1 MRLRIKILIL
11 DDEELYVT
19 GLKELLKR
27 FNIECDVDAYCDYLA
42 VKNNVDFNMYDL
54 IFITKTNKID
64 MQSLI
69 KTITNS
75 NTKSKIVIF
84 TSEYISSDVKTYMA
98 FNVAGYISK
107 KYSNDKIFNII
118 NLIMLNENY
127 FPNNLIMKS
136 FNNIVT
142 NKQIDV
148 IKLINKGLSNK
159 QIAYELNISEST
171 VKVHITNILKRMNC
185 FNRVQMINKAK
196 ELGIDLN

>member
-1 MRLRIKILIL
+1 MKILIL
-11 DDEELYVT
+11 DDEGLYVT

>member
-1 MRLRIKILIL
+1 MKILIL
-11 DDEELYVT
+11 DDEELYVI

-27 FNIECDVDAYCDYLA
+27 FNIECDVAAYCDYLA

-171 VKVHITNILKRMNC
+171 VKVHIINILKRMNC

>member
-1 MRLRIKILIL
+1 MKILIL

-196 ELGIDLN
+196 ELGTDLN

>member
-1 MRLRIKILIL
+1 MKILIL

-19 GLKELLKR
+19 GLKELLKI

>member
-1 MRLRIKILIL
+1 MKILIL

-27 FNIECDVDAYCDYLA
+27 FNIGCDVDAYCDYLA

-54 IFITKTNKID
+54 IFIIKTNKID

-69 KTITNS
+69 KTITNN

>member
-1 MRLRIKILIL
+1 MKILIL
-11 DDEELYVT
+11 DDEELYVI

-185 FNRVQMINKAK
+185 FNKVQMINKAK

>member
-1 MRLRIKILIL
+1 MKILIL

-142 NKQIDV
+142 NKQIDA

>member
-1 MRLRIKILIL
+1 MKILIL
-11 DDEELYVT
+11 DDEKLYVI

>member
-1 MRLRIKILIL
+1 MKILIL
-11 DDEELYVT
+11 DDEKLYVT

>member
-1 MRLRIKILIL
+1 MKILIL
-11 DDEELYVT
+11 DDEELYVI

-84 TSEYISSDVKTYMA
+84 TSKYISSDVKTYMA

>member
-1 MRLRIKILIL
+1 MKILIL

-19 GLKELLKR
+19 RLKELLKR
-27 FNIECDVDAYCDYLA
+27 FNIGCDVDAYCDYLA

>member
-1 MRLRIKILIL
+1 MKILIL

-159 QIAYELNISEST
+159 QIAYELNISESK

>member
-1 MRLRIKILIL
+1 MKILIL

>member
-1 MRLRIKILIL
+1 
-11 DDEELYVT
+11 
-19 GLKELLKR
+19 
-27 FNIECDVDAYCDYLA
+27 
-42 VKNNVDFNMYDL
+42 
-54 IFITKTNKID
+54 
-64 MQSLI
+64 
-69 KTITNS
+69 
-75 NTKSKIVIF
+75 
-84 TSEYISSDVKTYMA
+84 MA
-98 FNVAGYISK
+98 FNVTGYISK

>member
-1 MRLRIKILIL
+1 MKILTL

>member
-1 MRLRIKILIL
+1 MKILIL

-171 VKVHITNILKRMNC
+171 VKVHITNILKRMNY